1 MAVDTIPHAG
11 ALEDL
16 HTLPAYL
23 APDHGTTH
31 PTTGRYSCAFCGV
44 GDSGLVA
51 SEDVPDSSWDEFA
64 AGAIQVQLATPEAN
78 MTLGG
83 TLGVDGIITIYTQ
96 QPLVAAGGVLSAQI
110 VGRSGDGVPRAVTL
124 RDAGCEDSESG
135 GMIAQRFVRYRR
147 GGGITESR
155 MEQVGPTRGCA
166 KLLLSTVRQRSA
178 FPIHT
183 TPSVLD
189 GNGGRRAISYDEAIR
204 RLADLVLEHLA
215 PHGRTLLYACGQID
229 YFTIFAIQEVMRLLG
244 VRNLT
249 GNAEHCLNAGAVH
262 NETLTGQEGPFV
274 TIDEAL
280 RGRDVDADRFYVLNG
295 WNGYVT
301 HPPAFNE
308 LIKRRHLNAYLVE
321 VQVTESA
328 KAVAERLGP
337 DHVLLVRPRTDPLL
351 AMAVIHELLTQHPDA
366 IDQRFI
372 DRFADRES
380 FDSLRARAIA
390 PEFSAEFVAPRIA
403 PEPEYVER
411 LVKGI
416 RRIARTIARPDCVP
430 VNIPSVGLSQTSGIV
445 AHCLWGCAFALVGK
459 YGLHADGSLAGGTL
473 RLPGQI
479 NAQSEV
485 QGLSRNV
492 FMGRIRM
499 DNHVDAARRMG
510 LDDDAYDRVIEDEP
524 RAALDY
530 ANPADRPELFLMV
543 GTQFEANMM
552 QRRRWLEKLSD
563 PGVRFVVIDPIPD
576 PYTEAHAELIIPS
589 PPHPATTKLYQNG
602 EWRMSLGIP
611 HKQAPPETR
620 SDATILYDLM
630 AEITARVERDEE
642 LARTHPVLARHA
654 ASGRLRERFCH
665 PGLPRVDGEVSRPHL
680 WDRVQTYMS
689 GGSGPLYCRPE
700 HADGRPIAWNE
711 LLAGSVIYG
720 GVGTTRF
727 RLDYDRADAQPF
739 ADVYRRPTRF
749 RFFTPTDEDL
759 DFPEGVIL
767 NSGRSCLSDDRTAV
781 QFATNS
787 FNSGKATPLVGMP
800 DDQPLFVSRTLA
812 KTHGLRTGDRAR
824 VINRETGDAI
834 VVPVVVSDRVKGDT
848 TYMSFHKSRAQL
860 EAGLYVNDVT
870 AQRGR
875 CRYSSQTTVK
885 ATEIVVERIAPVRL
899 DPSTFDPTEELP
911 LWVGQQ
917 TPMHVTDVLQ
927 ETHDVVTFRFQGDP
941 MCRYVYLPGQFLSL
955 VLNIDG
961 KKVVRSYSISST
973 PTRPYVLEITVKR
986 VPGGL
991 VSNWLIDNLKP
1002 GDQIE
1007 ASGPRGNF
1015 CLRPGEIPR
1024 KLLFL
1029 GAGSG
1034 VTPLM
1039 SMARWLCDVSADVDV
1054 VFLNSVKTTQD
1065 NIFGTELKMLSS
1077 RYKMFSPVI
1086 TTTTRE
1092 RALTA
1097 GMIGRISKAMLEA
1110 VAPDLHERQVFMC
1123 GPEPFA
1129 DAAREILTS
1138 MDFDLKNLHSES
1150 FGGIRTSVADKLA
1163 PIGSHAVDTDEGVAV
1178 GTLDV
1183 SFARS
1188 GKSVKAD
1195 GRATL
1200 LDLAESCDVE
1210 LDYACR
1216 VGSCGACRARLL
1228 DGEVTA
1234 EDDGGLSPIE
1244 REQGYVLT
1252 CVARPQTSCT
1262 LDA

>member
-1 MAVDTIPHAG
+1 MEIVTIPHAG

-51 SEDVPDSSWDEFA
+51 SEAEPDTGWDEFA
-64 AGAIQVQLATPEAN
+64 AGPVRVELSASGTSATFDGLLSEDGTIAITTGE
-78 MTLGG
+78 
-83 TLGVDGIITIYTQ
+83 
-96 QPLVAAGGVLSAQI
+96 PLVAAGGVVTAQI
-110 VGRSGDGVPRAVTL
+110 VGAAEAAAPVTL
-124 RDAGCEDSESG
+124 RDAGREESESG
-135 GMIAQRFVRYRR
+135 EMTAQRFVRYRR

-155 MEQVGPTRGCA
+155 MEGVGPTRGCA
-166 KLLLSTVRQRSA
+166 KLLLSTVRQRPA
-178 FPIHT
+178 FPIHL

-189 GNGGRRAISYDEAIR
+189 GDGRRAISYDEAIS
-204 RLADLVLEHLA
+204 RLADMVLDHLA

-229 YFTIFAIQEVMRLLG
+229 YFTIFAIQEVLRILG

-262 NETLTGQEGPFV
+262 NEKLTGQEGPFV
-274 TIDEAL
+274 TIEQGV
-280 RGRDVDADRFYVLNG
+280 RGDGDRFFLLNG

-301 HPPAFNE
+301 HPPAFHE
-308 LIKRRHLNAYLVE
+308 LIKRDDVDAYLVE
-321 VQVTESA
+321 VQVTETA
-328 KAVAERLGP
+328 KAVAERLGRE
-337 DHVLLVRPRTDPLL
+337 HVLLVRPRTDPLL
-351 AMAVIHELLTQHPDA
+351 AMAVIHEILTEHSDA
-366 IDQRFI
+366 IDHRFI

-380 FDSLRARAIA
+380 FDSLRERALA
-390 PEFSAEFVAPRIA
+390 PEFQAEFVAERIA
-403 PEPEYVER
+403 PEPEYVDR
-411 LVKGI
+411 LVKAI
-416 RRIARTIARPDCVP
+416 RRIARTLARPGSVP

-459 YGLHADGSLAGGTL
+459 YGLRGDGSLAGGTL

-499 DNHVDAARRMG
+499 DGHVDAARRMG
-510 LDDDAYDRVIEDEP
+510 LDDDAYDRVLEDEP

-530 ANPADRPELFLMV
+530 ADAADKPELFLFV

-552 QRRRWLEKLSD
+552 QRRRWLDKLAD
-563 PGVRFVVIDPIPD
+563 PNVRFVVIDPIPD
-576 PYTEAHAELIIPS
+576 PYTEAHADLIIPS

-611 HKQAPPETR
+611 HKQAGHETR

-630 AEITARVERDEE
+630 AEITARIERDAD
-642 LARTHPVLARHA
+642 LAAAHPVLGRHA
-654 ASGRLRERFCH
+654 ASGKLRDRFCD
-665 PGLPRVDGEVSRPHL
+665 PGLPRVAGEVSRPAL
-680 WDRVQTYMS
+680 WDRVQAYMS

-700 HADGRPIAWNE
+700 HDDGRPIAWPE

-727 RLDYDRADAQPF
+727 RLDYDREDAQPF
-739 ADVYRRPTRF
+739 GDVYRRPTRF

-759 DFPEGVIL
+759 QFPEGVIL
-767 NSGRSCLSDDRTAV
+767 NSGRSSLSDDRAAV

-800 DDQPLFVSRTLA
+800 DEQPLFVSPSLA
-812 KTHGLRTGDRAR
+812 KTHGLRSGDRAR
-824 VINRETGDAI
+824 VTNRETGDQM
-834 VVPVVVSDRVKGDT
+834 VVPVTVSDRVKGDT

-860 EAGLYVNDVT
+860 ESGLYVNDVT
-870 AQRGR
+870 AKRGR
-875 CRYSSQTTVK
+875 CQYSSQTTVK
-885 ATEIVVERIAPVRL
+885 ATEVVLERVAPLRL
-899 DPSTFDPTEELP
+899 DTSTFDPTEELP

-941 MCRYVYLPGQFLSL
+941 MCRYVYLPGQFISL

-1002 GDQIE
+1002 GDRIE

-1024 KLLFL
+1024 KMLFL

-1054 VFLNSVKTTQD
+1054 VFLNSVASSRD
-1065 NIFGTELKMLSS
+1065 IIFGTELEMLSS
-1077 RYKMFSPVI
+1077 RYRMFSPVV

-1092 RALTA
+1092 RALHAT
-1097 GMIGRISKAMLEA
+1097 MIGRISKSMLEA
-1110 VAPDLHERQVFMC
+1110 MAPDLHERQVFTC
-1123 GPEPFA
+1123 GPQGFMDSARDILA
-1129 DAAREILTS
+1129 D
-1138 MDFDLKNLHSES
+1138 MQFDLKYLHSES
-1150 FGGIRTSVADKLA
+1150 FGGIRTSVADKPA
-1163 PIGSHAVDTDEGVAV
+1163 PIGTQVEAAEGDGAV
-1178 GTLDV
+1178 GAFSV

-1188 GKSVKAD
+1188 GKSLRTD

-1228 DGEVTA
+1228 DGEVTT
-1234 EDDGGLSPIE
+1234 EDDGGLTPDE
-1244 REQGYVLT
+1244 RTQGYVLT